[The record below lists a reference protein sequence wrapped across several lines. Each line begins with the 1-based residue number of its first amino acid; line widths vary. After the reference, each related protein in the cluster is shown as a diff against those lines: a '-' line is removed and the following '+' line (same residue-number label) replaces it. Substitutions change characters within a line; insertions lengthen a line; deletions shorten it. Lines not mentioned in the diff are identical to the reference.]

1 MTTSNLR
8 PLYDRVVVQRVEVE
22 EKTASGIII
31 PDSAKEKPM
40 EGTVVAT
47 GPGAVTN
54 EGTLRDMQVKAGD
67 RVLLK
72 KWGSEEVKIDGE
84 EFLIVDEKDILA
96 VVSA

>member
-1 MTTSNLR
+1 MSTSNLQ
-8 PLYDRVVVQRVEVE
+8 PLYDRVVVQRVESE

-47 GPGAVTN
+47 GPGALTN

-96 VVSA
+96 VLNA

>member
-1 MTTSNLR
+1 MSTANLK
-8 PLYDRVVVQRVEVE
+8 PLYDRVVVQRIEVE

-40 EGTVVAT
+40 EGTVIAT

-84 EFLIVDEKDILA
+84 EFLIVEEKDILA
-96 VVSA
+96 VVNA